1 MIGTIRASLRS
12 FHRGGATGPPSSAM
26 RIAIAPRSFF
36 SNRRVLDYEMA
47 AANSCIVSPYCYNTS
62 ALRFMGGGPQN
73 PEHKRT
79 RSLSKKEERRKAKSE
94 RTLIDPNDVAPVPDE
109 IRPRLPAIERYVL
122 EDWFL
127 QFRDGARTGRLRRD
141 LAFRMKE
148 GGPSPNEKLDVSVVE
163 SIAGELARRKVLQMW
178 RTSRGIM
185 LVPVRGE
192 NDKDGD

>member
-1 MIGTIRASLRS
+1 MANRS
-12 FHRGGATGPPSSAM
+12 EYAFHSSVH
-26 RIAIAPRSFF
+26 P
-36 SNRRVLDYEMA
+36 
-47 AANSCIVSPYCYNTS
+47 C
-62 ALRFMGGGPQN
+62 MGGGPQN

-79 RSLSKKEERRKAKSE
+79 RRAWLRGQRESERKAKSE

-109 IRPRLPAIERYVL
+109 IRPHLPAIERYVL
-122 EDWFL
+122 EDWFV

-148 GGPSPNEKLDVSVVE
+148 GGPSPNKKLDVSVVE

-178 RTSRGIM
+178 RTSRGIT